1 MNIETKFKVGDNVF
15 TVDPKTL
22 KVKEVEVAMIT
33 TSTTA
38 NGGTSVTLYPKTS
51 EYGYG
56 EGINEDICFP
66 SKEQLIDHIT
76 KP

>member
-1 MNIETKFKVGDNVF
+1 MNIETKYKVGDDVF

-33 TSTTA
+33 TSTTDS
-38 NGGTSVTLYPKTS
+38 GTSVTLYPKRGD
-51 EYGYG
+51 YGYG
-56 EGINEDICFP
+56 EGINESICFP